1 MTSLTASD
9 FRAWRTCSTVI
20 YSSELLTGGSIC
32 LRYAPHVAIPCLE
45 GSTEVTE
52 YEYDIKPSAG
62 GVPTG
67 SGNGT

>member
-9 FRAWRTCSTVI
+9 FGAWRTCSTVVFA
-20 YSSELLTGGSIC
+20 SELQTGGSIC
-32 LRYAPHVAIPCLE
+32 LRYAPHEAISCLT
-45 GSTEVTE
+45 GSTEVNDN
-52 YEYDIKPSAG
+52 EYDIKPSAG

>member
-45 GSTEVTE
+45 G
-52 YEYDIKPSAG
+52 YQDEYDIKPSAG